1 MNYIGLKV
9 KVISTLDY
17 IILFENKSSLNAN
30 ISFYQYQITV
40 EG

>member
-17 IILFENKSSLNAN
+17 ILLFENESSLNAN